1 MYNTLLSVE
10 FNWWW
15 MLFTLPIMPIWYLF
29 SARKTNNQSA
39 SQSINL
45 PFASSI
51 KNDSLQTQS
60 NINWIDFLIKT
71 LIWVCI
77 VIALMRP
84 QLPLESFET
93 PSTGRDLF
101 MVIDISGS
109 MREQDMIL
117 NRRAVR
123 RIDAVKFIASDFLR
137 QREGDRVGLVFFG
150 PKVATQAPLTYDV
163 QTVANFIENVQ
174 HGDLDTQRSG
184 TVIGDAIAVTIS
196 KLRDANIK
204 NKVMILLTDGED
216 SGSTRDPIEMAK
228 IAEKSGIK
236 IYTIGVSAYRNGI
249 DEQTLKQIA
258 SITDGQY
265 FRARSTFE
273 LQEIYKAIEKLEP
286 NELLDQ
292 PIQPKKE
299 MFYLALSIALL
310 LILSP
315 YILQLIRKYTIKTKD
330 QK

>member
-1 MYNTLLSVE
+1 MFNTLLSVE

-15 MLFTLPIMPIWYLF
+15 MVFALPIMPIWYLF
-29 SARKTNNQSA
+29 NNKQLNTQSNN
-39 SQSINL
+39 QSINL

-51 KNDSLQTQS
+51 KNDSIQSQS
-60 NINWIDFLIKT
+60 NINWLDFLIKS
-71 LIWVCI
+71 LIWLCI

-84 QLPLESFET
+84 QLPLESIET

-117 NRRAVR
+117 NRRTVR

-137 QREGDRVGLVFFG
+137 HREGDRVGLVFFG

-163 QTVANFIENVQ
+163 QTVADFIENVE
-174 HGDLDTQRSG
+174 HGDLDTSRSG
-184 TVIGDAIAVTIS
+184 TVIGDAIAITIS
-196 KLRDANIK
+196 KLRDADIQ

-216 SGSTRDPIEMAK
+216 TGSTRNPIDMAK
-228 IAEKSGIK
+228 IAKKSGIK
-236 IYTIGVSAYRNGI
+236 IYTIGISAYKRGI

-265 FRARSTFE
+265 FRARNTFE
-273 LQEIYKAIEKLEP
+273 LQQIYKAIEKLEP
-286 NELLDQ
+286 NELLNQ
-292 PIQPKKE
+292 PIQPKKDI
-299 MFYLALSIALL
+299 FYLALSIALL
-310 LILSP
+310 LISSP
-315 YILQLIRKYTIKTKD
+315 YLLQLIRKFTIKIKD
-330 QK
+330 QT